1 MTSNT
6 ELLPV
11 ANLAGGRETWA
22 RATVSIGNLV
32 LLDTFSQLPFYSL
45 LFKIGLYLSE
55 KEG

>member
-32 LLDTFSQLPFYSL
+32 LLDTFSLSAHYF
-45 LFKIGLYLSE
+45 FKIGLYLRE